1 MAKECELTILMP
13 CLNEERTIRTCIDKA
28 FRFLNENNI
37 NGEILIADNGS
48 TDKSV
53 NIADKCGAR
62 IIEVK
67 EKGYGR
73 ALAEGIK
80 MSKGKYVI
88 MGDCDESYDFLDIMK
103 FLIKLREGY
112 DLVVGNR
119 FKGEIKKGAM
129 PLLHRYFGTPVIS
142 YIGKVIYKSDVGD
155 YNCGLRGFKREAI
168 LNIKLTSNGMEY
180 ASEMIIKAALNNL
193 KIAEVPITLYKDG
206 RLGPSHLRTFRD
218 GIRHLKILLFYCNIG
233 RN

>member
-67 EKGYGR
+67 EK
-73 ALAEGIK
+73 
-80 MSKGKYVI
+80 
-88 MGDCDESYDFLDIMK
+88 
-103 FLIKLREGY
+103 
-112 DLVVGNR
+112 
-119 FKGEIKKGAM
+119 
-129 PLLHRYFGTPVIS
+129 
-142 YIGKVIYKSDVGD
+142 
-155 YNCGLRGFKREAI
+155 
-168 LNIKLTSNGMEY
+168 
-180 ASEMIIKAALNNL
+180 
-193 KIAEVPITLYKDG
+193 
-206 RLGPSHLRTFRD
+206 
-218 GIRHLKILLFYCNIG
+218 
-233 RN
+233 